1 MKEIKEWL
9 LVTGGSRGI
18 GEALVR
24 HLAQTYNIV
33 FTWKH
38 EKEQAETLERDC
50 LNQPGKVEGFCCD
63 GTSGES
69 VNQLAVQLLADRG
82 APFGIIHNAG
92 ITRDSL
98 HIHQTPED
106 WALVVNTNLNAIF
119 NWNQYILPAM
129 MTQGRGTIILM
140 SSISA
145 VKGNVGQVA
154 YSATKAAMTG
164 ITRSLAL
171 EVARFGIRV
180 NCLLPGVIET
190 EMVQKLSA
198 GERKTLR
205 SNIPLRRFG
214 QPAEIAQVADFL
226 LSDASSYI
234 TGQNIII
241 DGGLTA

>member
-1 MKEIKEWL
+1 MEKIKEWL

-24 HLAQTYNIV
+24 HLAQNYHIV
-33 FTWKH
+33 FTWKY
-38 EKEQAETLERDC
+38 EKEQAEVLERDC

-63 GTSGES
+63 GTSKES
-69 VNQLAVQLLADRG
+69 VNQLAMQLLAERG
-82 APFGIIHNAG
+82 PPFGVIHNAG

-98 HIHQTPED
+98 HIHQTAED
-106 WALVVNTNLNAIF
+106 WALVIDTNLNAIF
-119 NWNQYILPAM
+119 NWHQYILPAM
-129 MTQGRGTIILM
+129 VAQGRGSIILM
-140 SSISA
+140 SSVSA
-145 VKGNVGQVA
+145 VKGNIGQVA

-198 GERKTLR
+198 DERKILR

-214 QPAEIAQVADFL
+214 QPAEIAQAAGFL

-234 TGQNIII
+234 TGQSIII